1 MLWLIFC
8 SCRCDWLMNSGPLSQ
23 PVLDGSRTT
32 PSCEFFLSS
41 PLRLLESPS
50 YFSRVLI
57 DRCIHCGFTSCT
69 LKLVYCQQ
77 ERVILMVDSAN
88 GSTYPWVM
96 SLTGRWTVVK
106 RVRCWLV
113 RQRITQATKVW
124 SASIMPNW
132 KIKKGPLKLIIKTS
146 RVLPHWRSIK
156 WNGANNNNIFI
167 SYIKY
172 TNITPPANSKAN
184 RGRWCVDGLRF
195 ITKSWSEKVHIYN
208 KKGQSREKL
217 RYIEIRSCR

>member
-1 MLWLIFC
+1 MSPRFQQPVYSLAHFRALFPAKVEAALRPWAHSRYKISKRKTKLVMLWLIFC
-8 SCRCDWLMNSGPLSQ
+8 SCRCDWLINSGPLSQ

-57 DRCIHCGFTSCT
+57 DRCILCGFTSCT

-124 SASIMPNW
+124 SASYIMTNW
-132 KIKKGPLKLIIKTS
+132 KIKKGPLKLIMKTS
-146 RVLPHWRSIK
+146 RVLHHWRSIK
-156 WNGANNNNIFI
+156 WNGAVVRPFTVPYF
-167 SYIKY
+167 S
-172 TNITPPANSKAN
+172 
-184 RGRWCVDGLRF
+184 
-195 ITKSWSEKVHIYN
+195 
-208 KKGQSREKL
+208 
-217 RYIEIRSCR
+217 IRSS

>member
-8 SCRCDWLMNSGPLSQ
+8 SCRCDWLINSGPLSQ

-124 SASIMPNW
+124 SASYIMTNW

-146 RVLPHWRSIK
+146 RVLHHWRSIK
-156 WNGANNNNIFI
+156 WNGAVVRPFTVPYF
-167 SYIKY
+167 S
-172 TNITPPANSKAN
+172 
-184 RGRWCVDGLRF
+184 
-195 ITKSWSEKVHIYN
+195 
-208 KKGQSREKL
+208 
-217 RYIEIRSCR
+217 IRSCNRAPILTGGHLGFKFTESNSLGRSIKST